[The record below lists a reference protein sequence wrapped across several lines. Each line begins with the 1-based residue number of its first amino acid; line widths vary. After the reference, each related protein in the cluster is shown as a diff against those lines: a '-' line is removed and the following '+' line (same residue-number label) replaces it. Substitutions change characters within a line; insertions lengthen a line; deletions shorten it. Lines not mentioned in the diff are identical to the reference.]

1 MFAIHCDPV
10 PYMPFGVTVKEAI
23 IVNGLNY
30 SYPDGTTALNDVS
43 IVVYEGEKIG
53 IVGPNGAGKTTLFL
67 HLNGTIK
74 CPDSSVIVFGQNV
87 KDMDVKERI
96 RKVGIVFQ
104 EPDDQLFMP
113 TIFDDVAFGP
123 LNMGLDE
130 DEVHRRVRD
139 TLRRV
144 GLEGFEDRVPHNLSY
159 GQKKRAALAAVLSM
173 EPDILILDE
182 PTANLDPKSRADL
195 IQIIDRL
202 NREGVTTIIATHDVN
217 ALPELAER
225 VYVLN
230 QEIVAEGSPR
240 EIFSDWELLKKNNL
254 EAPDVFKLFK
264 VLTCFGYDCDT
275 LPMSIDEAV
284 KFLTRTIEHGSGH
297 IHLHLHK
304 HTHEEVRKFL
314 HSYDHH

>member
-1 MFAIHCDPV
+1 
-10 PYMPFGVTVKEAI
+10 MPFGVTVKEAI

>member
-1 MFAIHCDPV
+1 M
-10 PYMPFGVTVKEAI
+10 KEAI

-67 HLNGTIK
+67 HLNGTIR
-74 CPDSSVIVFGQNV
+74 CPDSSVMVFGQNI
-87 KDMDVKERI
+87 KDLDVKERI

-123 LNMGLDE
+123 LNMELDE
-130 DEVHRRVRD
+130 NEVHRRVRD

-195 IQIIDRL
+195 MQIIDRL
-202 NREGVTTIIATHDVN
+202 NREGITTIIATHDVN

-230 QEIVAEGSPR
+230 QEIVAEGSP
-240 EIFSDWELLKKNNL
+240 
-254 EAPDVFKLFK
+254 
-264 VLTCFGYDCDT
+264 
-275 LPMSIDEAV
+275 
-284 KFLTRTIEHGSGH
+284 
-297 IHLHLHK
+297 
-304 HTHEEVRKFL
+304 
-314 HSYDHH
+314 